1 MLDRRRLALGVAIA
15 GALVIAVSPF
25 ALSIVRGP
33 AFHRYAGP
41 HWLLVASNVPFVIAA
56 VLARGAPWYLRA
68 SVAAIAVGSGAYHVA
83 PGDTLLALD
92 WAPIVLTLM
101 LLSAHVLDHRVAFL
115 LAPVLAF
122 SSVVYWLATGG
133 TTTGGNMAPYVTT
146 QVAGVIAPLVFAL
159 LEPHRAS
166 VRWLAIGLVGFAAAR
181 AANFYDHSLK
191 HLLAAVAA
199 YCALRATRNPR

>member
-1 MLDRRRLALGVAIA
+1 VL
-15 GALVIAVSPF
+15 
-25 ALSIVRGP
+25 
-33 AFHRYAGP
+33 
-41 HWLLVASNVPFVIAA
+41 SNVPFVIAA

-68 SVAAIAVGSGAYHVA
+68 SVAAIAVGSGAYHVE

-115 LAPVLAF
+115 LAPVLALG
-122 SSVVYWLATGG
+122 SVVYWLATGG
-133 TTTGGNMAPYVTT
+133 TSTGGNMAPYVTT

-159 LEPHRAS
+159 LEPQRAS
-166 VRWLAIGLVGFAAAR
+166 VRWLALGLAGFAAAR
-181 AANFYDHSLK
+181 AANLYDHSLK

-199 YCALRATRNPR
+199 YCALRATRILR